1 MDRDTH
7 ILSEGRDATLWFRKA
22 DNEINNGK
30 KAMVLDNCT
39 WNKGK
44 GHITRIVTEDIY
56 LFLPLTCAA
65 GCGL

>member
-1 MDRDTH
+1 MDTDTH
-7 ILSEGRDATLWFRKA
+7 ILSEGRDAAVWFRKA

-30 KAMVLDNCT
+30 AAMVLDNCT

-44 GHITRIVTEDIY
+44 GHIARIVTEDID
-56 LFLPLTCAA
+56 LFLPLTPAA